1 MTQNNFNL
9 IDFNTLTHPF
19 IKVQHTNIYIYIT
32 ALILTM
38 DLHSLNNA
46 MQPAMIYQLQQCV
59 GRGNFGNV
67 YKAINNIT
75 KQIVAIKV
83 IDLEHT
89 DDDINTIT
97 QEIFFLAKLK
107 DTHITHYIT
116 SMLDDSM
123 LWIVMEYCGG
133 GSCVDLIRFNYTLGI
148 PEEKVAFITFNVLH
162 GLIYLHRQK
171 IIHRDIKAA
180 NILLT
185 LDGKIKMGDFGVSA
199 QIQSTLKRNTFVGTP
214 YWMAPEIVMNYKSS
228 SSSSSSNS
236 YNYGYNEMADI
247 WSLGITVYELV
258 TGSPPMSKMDP
269 LTVMKLLPKGKPP
282 RLIGDQYSMDVKGFI
297 INCLQKD
304 PLDRPQALEML
315 KHPFILNNLGGV
327 DNLQEDVKIANQA
340 KRRHQMIKMA
350 NKRKRSVSTEGE
362 QYYGGG
368 SPENDQGYDT
378 NDDVI
383 DTWDFDI
390 NVPDHKLAPR
400 HPETEYSSATS
411 SNILNYKNNSLSNN
425 KLTVTP
431 LTVNDTAGLKN
442 YPPSSPPPRPPQ
454 ARSTENIPHPNK
466 VVKYDTDSGM
476 EIDPDSKSVP
486 RSEKMDHPMEPDYI
500 NDIIGICFEQ
510 MEARASDEE
519 TRAYVRTL
527 LETFNAIEIEVPGFS
542 EVFIEEMR
550 LRLETIDK

>member
-1 MTQNNFNL
+1 
-9 IDFNTLTHPF
+9 
-19 IKVQHTNIYIYIT
+19 
-32 ALILTM
+32 M

-46 MQPAMIYQLQQCV
+46 IQPSMIYQLQQCV

-75 KQIVAIKV
+75 KDIVAIKV
-83 IDLEHT
+83 IDLENT

-97 QEIFFLAKLK
+97 QEIFFLAKLR
-107 DTHITHYIT
+107 DSHITHYIT

-133 GSCVDLIRFNYTLGI
+133 GSCVDLIRFNHTFGI
-148 PEEKVAFITFNVLH
+148 PEEKVAFIIFNVLH

-228 SSSSSSNS
+228 SSSSNNSNNNN
-236 YNYGYNEMADI
+236 YYNDDFNYGYNEMADI

-258 TGSPPMSKMDP
+258 TGSPPLSKMDP

-304 PLDRPQALEML
+304 PLERPQALEML

-340 KRRHQMIKMA
+340 KRKHQIFKMA
-350 NKRKRSVSTEGE
+350 NKRKRSVSTESE
-362 QYYGGG
+362 QYYGI
-368 SPENDQGYDT
+368 SQENDPSHDS
-378 NDDVI
+378 DDVI

-390 NVPDHKLAPR
+390 NVPDRKLSLHR
-400 HPETEYSSATS
+400 PETEFSSPTS

-431 LTVNDTAGLKN
+431 LTANDTAGLKH
-442 YPPSSPPPRPPQ
+442 YPPSSPPPH
-454 ARSTENIPHPNK
+454 STHNISQLNK
-466 VVKYDTDSGM
+466 VVKYEFDSGM

-486 RSEKMDHPMEPDYI
+486 RSDKMDHPMEPDYI
-500 NDIIGICFEQ
+500 NDIIGLCFEQ

-542 EVFIEEMR
+542 EVFIEELK
-550 LRLETIDK
+550 LRLETLDK